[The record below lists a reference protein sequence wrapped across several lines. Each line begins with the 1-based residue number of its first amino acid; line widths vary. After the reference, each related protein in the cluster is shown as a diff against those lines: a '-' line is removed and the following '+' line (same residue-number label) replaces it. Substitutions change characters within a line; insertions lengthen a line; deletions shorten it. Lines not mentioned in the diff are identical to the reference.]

1 MTGLLFE
8 KLFLILLSI
17 FNKSSIFLLYNG
29 NANVQGAFYVQILY
43 RAFAAATKCAYQP
56 GPLLYKNKL
65 PPILYVRSDNNEI
78 PA

>member
-1 MTGLLFE
+1 MTGLLLG
-8 KLFLILLSI
+8 KLFLNLLRI

-43 RAFAAATKCAYQP
+43 RLLAAAAKCAYHP
-56 GPLLYKNKL
+56 GPLLCGNKL